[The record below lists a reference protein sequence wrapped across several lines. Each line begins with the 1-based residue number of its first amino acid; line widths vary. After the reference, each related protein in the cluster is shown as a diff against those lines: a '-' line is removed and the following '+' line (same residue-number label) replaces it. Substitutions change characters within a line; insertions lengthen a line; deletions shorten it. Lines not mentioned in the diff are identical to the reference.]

1 MNESNALEE
10 VISKMVE
17 LNNLQNGE
25 DATVSLDNIVK
36 LGEDGVFTFAEEG
49 RENLQKLKS

>member
-10 VISKMVE
+10 VVSKMVE

-25 DATVSLDNIVK
+25 NATVPLDNIVK

-49 RENLQKLKS
+49 QENLQKLK